1 VVGAGTTPVA
11 AARVLTLVETDPLME
26 LAPSV
31 HTVGDGGHAAGAR
44 DADSETAAYAVSN
57 AESAGDRGVC
67 GARIEAIHSENSS
80 GGQPCSATDAMDWIE
95 TKAI

>member
-1 VVGAGTTPVA
+1 VPVVGTGTTPVA
-11 AARVLTLVETDPLME
+11 AARVLTLVESGPLVE

-44 DADSETAAYAVSN
+44 DAGSGTAAYA

-67 GARIEAIHSENSS
+67 GAWIEAIHSENSS
-80 GGQPCSATDAMDWIE
+80 GGQPCSAADAMDWIE

>member
-1 VVGAGTTPVA
+1 V
-11 AARVLTLVETDPLME
+11 E

-31 HTVGDGGHAAGAR
+31 HTVDDGGHAAGAR

-57 AESAGDRGVC
+57 AESAGDRGVR

-80 GGQPCSATDAMDWIE
+80 GGQLCSAADAIDWIE

>member
-1 VVGAGTTPVA
+1 MAT
-11 AARVLTLVETDPLME
+11 RVLTLVETGPLVE

-31 HTVGDGGHAAGAR
+31 HTVGDGGHAARAR
-44 DADSETAAYAVSN
+44 DADSGTATYAISN
-57 AESAGDRGVC
+57 AESAGDRGVR

-80 GGQPCSATDAMDWIE
+80 GGQPCCAADAMDWIK

>member
-11 AARVLTLVETDPLME
+11 AARVLTLVE

-31 HTVGDGGHAAGAR
+31 HTVGDGGHAAEAM
-44 DADSETAAYAVSN
+44 DAGNETAAYTISN
-57 AESAGDRGVC
+57 AESAGDRGVR
-67 GARIEAIHSENSS
+67 GARIEAIHLENSS
-80 GGQPCSATDAMDWIE
+80 GGQPCSAANAMDWIE

>member
-11 AARVLTLVETDPLME
+11 AARVLTLVETDPLVE
-26 LAPSV
+26 LALSV
-31 HTVGDGGHAAGAR
+31 HTVGDGGHAVGAR
-44 DADSETAAYAVSN
+44 DAGNETAAYAVGN
-57 AESAGDRGVC
+57 AESAGDRCVC

-80 GGQPCSATDAMDWIE
+80 GGQPCSVADAMDWIE